1 MGKLRHELW
10 LFSKAQLSALV
21 ATVIDFGM
29 TVILAELVGVWYV
42 WATAI
47 GAISGGVMNCSVNFL
62 WVFDNTDELR
72 KRYMVLRYFFVWIG
86 SIALNIV
93 GTYIL
98 TEWSGQYFVLMKIV
112 VAVCVGVL
120 WNYQLQ
126 RRFVYK

>member
-21 ATVIDFGM
+21 ATAVDFS
-29 TVILAELVGVWYV
+29 VSVVLAELFGIWYV
-42 WATAI
+42 WSSAI
-47 GAISGGVMNCSVNFL
+47 GAISGGIVNCMVNFR

-72 KRYMVLRYFFVWIG
+72 KRYMALRYFIVWIG
-86 SIALNIV
+86 SIVLNTI

-98 TEWSGQYFVLMKIV
+98 TEWSGQYFVLMKVV
-112 VAVCVGVL
+112 VAVCVGVA

>member
-47 GAISGGVMNCSVNFL
+47 GAISGGGVNCSVNFL

>member
-1 MGKLRHELW
+1 MNCGYSVKH
-10 LFSKAQLSALV
+10 SCQHLSP
-21 ATVIDFGM
+21 
-29 TVILAELVGVWYV
+29 ELVGVWYV

-47 GAISGGVMNCSVNFL
+47 GAISGGVVNCSVNFL
-62 WVFDNTDELR
+62 CVFDNTDELR